1 MRILK
6 RSKNALGWTAW
17 RGLGAY
23 GTLRYT
29 QGRLSARS
37 SARSRAVLFGA
48 AAGGLAVGLMA
59 GFAIRSR
66 LSAGCGHDHEH
77 GHDDGHD
84 EADLPKSSADEQ
96 AAHAPNG
103 AVTA

>member
-1 MRILK
+1 MTWPSRT
-6 RSKNALGWTAW
+6 RTALGWTAW

-23 GTLRYT
+23 GTLRHA
-29 QGRLSARS
+29 QGRLSARRS
-37 SARSRAVLFGA
+37 KPSRAVVIA
-48 AAGGLAVGLMA
+48 AAGAGLAVGLMA

-66 LSAGCGHDHEH
+66 LGAGCGHDHEH
-77 GHDDGHD
+77 GHDHGQKQ
-84 EADLPKSSADEQ
+84 ADIPQSSADEQ